1 MARRGINLKS
11 LQQKSISHWCYEYS
25 INFSLDSATELIM
38 SLTKDLVGAECGGVN
53 PLMRLTGHM
62 SQDQSR
68 RQDGFRQP
76 IGAALPNRGITQE
89 EQVSSAW
96 YLFILLF

>member
-1 MARRGINLKS
+1 
-11 LQQKSISHWCYEYS
+11 
-25 INFSLDSATELIM
+25 M

-76 IGAALPNRGITQE
+76 IGVALPNRGITQE